1 MKIAKTL
8 ILAVVASS
16 ALFLTSCNKETE
28 CICTT
33 TTTDADGNVTD
44 EVEETFTS
52 PDGDCSVLESSIE
65 LLGSTITT
73 TCN

>member
-33 TTTDADGNVTD
+33 TSTDADGTVLS
-44 EVEETFTS
+44 EEETTFTS
-52 PDGDCSVLESSIE
+52 ENGDCSEFEETVE
-65 LLGSTITT
+65 LLGITT
-73 TCN
+73 TISCN